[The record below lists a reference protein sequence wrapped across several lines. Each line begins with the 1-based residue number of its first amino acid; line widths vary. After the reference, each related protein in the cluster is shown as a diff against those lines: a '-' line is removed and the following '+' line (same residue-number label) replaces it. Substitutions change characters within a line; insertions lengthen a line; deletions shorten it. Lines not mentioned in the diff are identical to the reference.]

1 MLPKN
6 GALFLYSPEVTSH
19 SRCFREKKHCFLS
32 HPNINGKQQTH
43 PFETIDTFFA
53 PVSVRMR
60 EVGENLHD
68 FSAGDGAFN
77 VSIGILILGSLYAP
91 LLLEL

>member
-1 MLPKN
+1 VFP
-6 GALFLYSPEVTSH
+6 G
-19 SRCFREKKHCFLS
+19 KK

-43 PFETIDTFFA
+43 PFETTDTFFT

-91 LLLEL
+91 LLLE